1 MNDPTANQAE
11 FMPRELRISDRDIP
25 AFSPLA
31 IRSLQLLN
39 DPGLT
44 NGYFARLLQQDD
56 ELLLGQRLLRVA
68 NSSYYAPRTPI
79 GNVADAISR
88 IGRRQVYNTVLVASV
103 GKLYNSEDPY
113 IQKLWNH
120 AIATGIA
127 SLALAKSHRCS
138 LLNEA
143 FLAGLLHDIGKLIVY
158 NRYPFLY
165 WHYWC
170 KAGYAH
176 CRLDKIEPVE
186 FPNLSH
192 AAIGARVVRKWNL
205 SETVAA
211 AASLHHEL
219 EGSIPDDPQALFLP
233 CIVSLANVIV
243 NNLGINAPV
252 GSWPETA
259 SLACARFLKF
269 DVAQVNPIRE
279 RLDQLF
285 DIHRL
290 TVDPET
296 KPSDPRIKIAV

>member
-1 MNDPTANQAE
+1 MNDPTTNQLE
-11 FMPRELRISDRDIP
+11 FMPLELQISDRDIP

-31 IRSLQLLN
+31 VRSLQLLN

-44 NGYFARLLQQDD
+44 NDYFARLLQKDN
-56 ELLLGQRLLRVA
+56 ELLLGQRILRVA

-79 GNVADAISR
+79 NNVADAISR
-88 IGRRQVYNTVLVASV
+88 IGRQQVYNTVLVAAV

-176 CRLDKIEPVE
+176 WRLDRIEAVE

-192 AAIGARVVRKWNL
+192 SAIGARVIRKWNL
-205 SETVAA
+205 SEAVVA
-211 AASLHHEL
+211 AASLHHDL
-219 EGSIPDDPQALFLP
+219 ESAIPNDSQALFLP

-252 GSWPETA
+252 GTWPETA

-290 TVDPET
+290 TVDPDA
-296 KPSDPRIKIAV
+296 KSHDPQARIAV